1 MRFLLGSFV
10 FLLTLGIVLVG
21 AGFWWASSEFQRPGP
36 LTESRLFEVPKGSG
50 LSDIAFEL
58 KDAGAINHKYVFIF
72 GTRIMG
78 AQAELKAGEYELT
91 PAISG
96 YEIMDKMRKGDVV
109 DRRVTVREGLTS
121 YEVVEILKT
130 VKELDGDVASI
141 PEEGS
146 LLPQT
151 YDYRLHETR
160 QEIVDRMKADMTK
173 TIDELWPGRD
183 ADLPFTTPQEA
194 LTLASIVEKETGVP
208 EERKKVA
215 GVFINRLR
223 KGIALQTDPTVIYGI
238 TMGKH
243 KNEGLG
249 PLGRRLLTKDLE
261 MDTPYNTY
269 ARPGLPPGPIA
280 NPGRASIEAV
290 LHPEKHDY
298 IYFVADGTGGH
309 VFAATLDEHNSNVA
323 KWQKIRREQAKKD

>member
-10 FLLTLGIVLVG
+10 FILTLSVVLG
-21 AGFWWASSEFQRPGP
+21 ALGFWWASNEFHNPGP
-36 LTESRLFEVPKGSG
+36 LTETALFEVKKGSG
-50 LSDIAFEL
+50 LSDIAYNL
-58 KDAGAINHKYVFIF
+58 KDEGAIRHKYVFIF
-72 GTRIMG
+72 GTRLMG
-78 AQAELKAGEYELT
+78 AQAELKAGEYEL
-91 PAISG
+91 PAGISAHD
-96 YEIMDKMRKGDVV
+96 IMDKLRKGDVV
-109 DRRVTVREGLTS
+109 DRRVTIREGLTS
-121 YEVVEILKT
+121 YEVVEVLKT
-130 VKELDGDVASI
+130 VKELEGDVAAV
-141 PEEGS
+141 PEEGT

-160 QEIVDRMKADMTK
+160 QDIVERMKTGMTS

-183 ADLPFTTPQEA
+183 PNLPITTPQEA

-215 GVFINRLR
+215 GVFINRLS

-261 MDTPYNTY
+261 TDTPYNTY
-269 ARPGLPPGPIA
+269 MHPGLPPGPIA

-290 LHPEKHDY
+290 LHPETHDY

-309 VFAATLDEHNSNVA
+309 QFAATLEEHNANVA
-323 KWQKIRREQAKKD
+323 KLQKIRREQAKN